1 MNFMLDPNLAFVLLA
16 VSFTVTIFALLAP
29 GTGLLEL
36 ISVLLLTL
44 VGFTVASLPVNSWAI
59 VLLLGGVVSVI
70 LTLKKTDNKYLVIV
84 SIFLLLAGML
94 TIFKAEHGLLAVD
107 PLLALVVSAGMGA
120 FIWIIGKNI
129 TQASRQHVH
138 RDLARLVG
146 QTGHAVTDISIRG
159 SVYVDGENWSAISDQ
174 PIKKDSQVIVT
185 QRNGLVL
192 KVEPVTDKK
201 KK

>member
-1 MNFMLDPNLAFVLLA
+1 MNFMLDPNFAFVLLA
-16 VSFTVTIFALLAP
+16 IAFTVTIFALLAP
-29 GTGLLEL
+29 GTGLLEV
-36 ISVLLLTL
+36 ISVALLTL
-44 VGFTVASLPVNSWAI
+44 VGFTVARLPVNSWAI

-70 LTLKKTDNKYLVIV
+70 LTLKKSDNKYLAGV

-94 TIFKAEHGLLAVD
+94 FIFKAAHGWLAID
-107 PLLALVVSAGMGA
+107 PLLALVVSAGMGT

-146 QTGHAVTDISIRG
+146 QTGHAVTDIHTKG

>member
-44 VGFTVASLPVNSWAI
+44 VGFTVARLPVNSWAI

-107 PLLALVVSAGMGA
+107 PLLALVVSVGMGA

>member
-1 MNFMLDPNLAFVLLA
+1 MAC
-16 VSFTVTIFALLAP
+16 
-29 GTGLLEL
+29 
-36 ISVLLLTL
+36 
-44 VGFTVASLPVNSWAI
+44 WR
-59 VLLLGGVVSVI
+59 
-70 LTLKKTDNKYLVIV
+70 
-84 SIFLLLAGML
+84 
-94 TIFKAEHGLLAVD
+94 VD

-129 TQASRQHVH
+129 TQASRQRVH

-146 QTGHAVTDISIRG
+146 QTGHAVTDISIKG